1 MTETPVVSERPPAVW
16 LRMVGAGA
24 FLMVAYLALAT
35 AGEAVA
41 VVSEP
46 VTIAAAVAS
55 IVVTVALAVT
65 AIRMASEFSGVEEPV
80 RGLIVGTRRS
90 MRGAVVPVIVAIIA
104 QVIVAPQLVRLAF
117 NLGLRG
123 TTAIAGPRPGFTI
136 ALVLSCYA
144 VVEAP
149 WLEEVSMRGFLF
161 TGLQRRFG
169 FWPAAL
175 ASAFV
180 WAALHREAEV
190 LVAFTVVG
198 VSLAWLRQRTGSVR
212 SGILLHGLWN
222 TVVSG
227 HVFGWG
233 PVIPAD
239 ALLLTTL
246 VLARGDW
253 NFAPFNAVRAALAAP
268 RILAG
273 FVCDRMPSG
282 PPLGSWATVLAG
294 LILLAGY
301 GAQTAAAY
309 GDLGASAGRE
319 VTLIGV
325 PAMLL
330 IAGVAMATRRT
341 WRPPGALALAAVCA
355 ALLDAGVRCVTGLGG
370 GDRISVLTVPAALII
385 AWWLWGVSRA
395 AQRRAVR
402 RSAAVASLA
411 YMGSLIELI
420 PTGLWDIA
428 WHCSMLL
435 LAAGSIVWL
444 GLATRRAAA
453 AERPL
458 LRSSTIQLDGRRL
471 GGAAGVAALAIS
483 AAIVSIPHPGGDPSG
498 AQAAPPPV
506 GVCAPDRV
514 GLHVGLDATGAQV
527 HSFVAAS
534 APAPCRPDGLV
545 VVHVRLTA
553 ANGQSLP
560 TVLAGLAP
568 VERWAS
574 TITASD
580 LFGAMH
586 DADARARWC
595 ADDPQPG
602 PYTLTASIPGG
613 ASASATAM
621 ICGPHPVAA
630 AFRTAIPVPRGVTPQ
645 RVAGPSCYG
654 HHRAYDTTAGLL
666 RSFVSGQ
673 LIAVAWPAG
682 AAADL
687 ARFTGGGALGYV
699 TARPGTVPQATGLF
713 VIAVHRSG
721 GDAARVVRDP
731 ALILARARTA
741 LRLHPL
747 PAGTRLR
754 VFRDEN
760 LVVFELLPPGI
771 PSTGMA
777 DMLENATVSC
787 A

>member
-1 MTETPVVSERPPAVW
+1 MTDTPVVSERPPAVW
-16 LRMVGAGA
+16 LRMVGAAA
-24 FLMVAYLALAT
+24 FLTVAYLALAI

-104 QVIVAPQLVRLAF
+104 QVIVAPQLERLAF

-123 TTAIAGPRPGFTI
+123 TTALVGPRPGFTI

-175 ASAFV
+175 VSAFV

-190 LVAFTVVG
+190 LVAFTAVG
-198 VSLAWLRQRTGSVR
+198 ISLAWLRQQTGSVR

-222 TVVSG
+222 TVVSV
-227 HVFGWG
+227 HAFGWG

-246 VLARGDW
+246 VLARRDW
-253 NFAPFNAVRAALAAP
+253 TLAPLTAVRAALTAP
-268 RILAG
+268 RRLAG
-273 FVCDRMPSG
+273 FVCDRMPHG
-282 PPLGSWATVLAG
+282 PPLGSRATVLAG

-301 GAQTAAAY
+301 GAQTAGAY
-309 GDLGASAGRE
+309 GDLGASAGRQ
-319 VTLIGV
+319 VTLIAV

-330 IAGVAMATRRT
+330 LAGVAMATRRS

-355 ALLDAGVRCVTGLGG
+355 GLLDAGVRCVTGLGG
-370 GDRISVLTVPAALII
+370 GERISDLTAPAAVIL

-411 YMGSLIELI
+411 YMAALIEPI

-444 GLATRRAAA
+444 GLATRRPAAT
-453 AERPL
+453 ERPL
-458 LRSSTIQLDGRRL
+458 RSRTLALDGRRL
-471 GGAAGVAALAIS
+471 GVMAGAAALAIS
-483 AAIVSIPHPGGDPSG
+483 AGIVAIPHPGGDPVT
-498 AQAAPPPV
+498 AQAVVHP
-506 GVCAPDRV
+506 GDVCAPDGV
-514 GLHVGLDATGAQV
+514 GLHVGLDATGSQV
-527 HSFVAAS
+527 RSFVAAS
-534 APAPCRPDGLV
+534 APAACRPDRLV

-553 ANGQSLP
+553 ANGRSLP
-560 TVLAGLAP
+560 TLLAGLAP
-568 VERWAS
+568 VERWVS
-574 TITASD
+574 TITAND
-580 LFGAMH
+580 LSGAMR

-602 PYTLTASIPGG
+602 PYTLTASIAGG

-630 AFRTAIPVPRGVTPQ
+630 AFRTAIPVPEGATPN
-645 RVAGPSCYG
+645 RAAGPSCYG
-654 HHRAYDTTAGLL
+654 HHLAYDTTAGLL
-666 RSFVSGQ
+666 RSFASGR
-673 LIAVAWPAG
+673 LSAVAWPAD

-687 ARFTGGGALGYV
+687 ARFTGPAAVGYV

-713 VIAVHRSG
+713 VIAVYRSG
-721 GDAARVVRDP
+721 GDAARNVRDP
-731 ALILARARTA
+731 ALILARARAA
-741 LRLHPL
+741 LRLDRL

-754 VFRDEN
+754 VFRDGN

-771 PSTGMA
+771 PSIGMA